1 MKYRRLGNSGLQVS
15 LAGLG
20 TNNFGGRLDYE
31 GTASVVDAAID
42 AGINF
47 FDTADIYGGGLSE
60 EYLGRALGGRR
71 EDVLI
76 ATKFAMPMGEGPFTR
91 GGSRHYIERAVA
103 ASLRR
108 LGTDYI
114 DVYQMHQSDADT
126 PIEETLEALTDLVHR
141 GVVRYIGHSN
151 FSGWQI
157 ADADWTARSK
167 GLARF
172 VSAQNE
178 WSLLERKVEPE
189 IMPACREFGLGQLP
203 FFPLA
208 SGFLTGKYRRG
219 EKPAG
224 GHAAGGLAEG
234 DAGADRRADG
244 GRELRPAGGAG
255 GLRRGARAH
264 DPRPRAV
271 LAGQRPGGL
280 VGDRGGDQARADRGE
295 RGRDAGLGAER
306 GGVRGG
312 RRAAL
317 RWLGR
322 AADGRVDSGHRGGGG
337 VGRRVGRLRLVG
349 VDAG

>member
-60 EYLGRALGGRR
+60 EYLGRALGSRR

-91 GGSRHYIERAVA
+91 GGSRHYIERALA

-114 DVYQMHQSDADT
+114 DVYQMHQPDGDT
-126 PIEETLEALTDLVHR
+126 PIEETLETLTDLVHR

-157 ADADWTARSK
+157 ADADWAARSK

-178 WSLLERKVEPE
+178 WSLLQRKAEAE

-219 EKPAG
+219 EPLPEGTRLAGWRQAMPARIDALTADANFDTLEALEG
-224 GHAAGGLAEG
+224 YAEERGHTILDLALSWLAS
-234 DAGADRRADG
+234 DPAVSSVIAGATKPEQIEANVASTQAW
-244 GRELRPAGGAG
+244 ELS
-255 GLRRGARAH
+255 
-264 DPRPRAV
+264 
-271 LAGQRPGGL
+271 
-280 VGDRGGDQARADRGE
+280 
-295 RGRDAGLGAER
+295 AEEF
-306 GGVRGG
+306 
-312 RRAAL
+312 AE
-317 RWLGR
+317 
-322 AADGRVDSGHRGGGG
+322 
-337 VGRRVGRLRLVG
+337 
-349 VDAG
+349 VDALLSGG

>member
-1 MKYRRLGNSGLQVS
+1 MKHRRLGNSGLQVS

-60 EYLGRALGGRR
+60 EYLGRALGSRR

-91 GGSRHYIERAVA
+91 GGSRHYIERALA

-114 DVYQMHQSDADT
+114 DVYQMHQPDADT
-126 PIEETLEALTDLVHR
+126 PIEETLETLTDLVHR

-157 ADADWTARSK
+157 ADADWAARSK

-178 WSLLERKVEPE
+178 WSLLQRKAEAE

-219 EKPAG
+219 EPLPEGTRLAGWRQAMPARIDALTADANFDTLEALEG
-224 GHAAGGLAEG
+224 YAEERGHTILDLALSWLAS
-234 DAGADRRADG
+234 DPAVSSVIAGATKPEQIEANVASTQAW
-244 GRELRPAGGAG
+244 ELS
-255 GLRRGARAH
+255 
-264 DPRPRAV
+264 
-271 LAGQRPGGL
+271 
-280 VGDRGGDQARADRGE
+280 
-295 RGRDAGLGAER
+295 AEEF
-306 GGVRGG
+306 
-312 RRAAL
+312 AE
-317 RWLGR
+317 
-322 AADGRVDSGHRGGGG
+322 
-337 VGRRVGRLRLVG
+337 
-349 VDAG
+349 VDALLSGG

>member
-1 MKYRRLGNSGLQVS
+1 MQVS

-20 TNNFGGRLDYE
+20 TNNFGMRLDYE
-31 GTASVVDAAID
+31 QSAAVVEAALE

-60 EYLGRALGGRR
+60 EYLGRALGSRR
-71 EDVLI
+71 EEVLI
-76 ATKFAMPMGEGPFTR
+76 ATKFAMPVGEGPFTR

-114 DVYQMHQSDADT
+114 DVYQMHQPDAET

-157 ADADWTARSK
+157 ANADWVSRTR

-178 WSLLERKVEPE
+178 WSLLQRGVEAE
-189 IMPACREFGLGQLP
+189 VMPACREFGLGQLP

-219 EKPAG
+219 EPLPAG
-224 GHAAGGLAEG
+224 TRLAAWQQAMPARIEALTAEANF
-234 DAGADRRADG
+234 DTLEALERYA
-244 GRELRPAGGAG
+244 
-255 GLRRGARAH
+255 
-264 DPRPRAV
+264 
-271 LAGQRPGGL
+271 
-280 VGDRGGDQARADRGE
+280 GE
-295 RGRDAGLGAER
+295 RGRSILDLALSWLASDGAVSSVIAGATKAEQIEAN
-306 GGVRGG
+306 V
-312 RRAAL
+312 ASTLA
-317 RWLGR
+317 W
-322 AADGRVDSGHRGGGG
+322 
-337 VGRRVGRLRLVG
+337 RLSAEEFAE
-349 VDAG
+349 VDAILSGG

>member
-1 MKYRRLGNSGLQVS
+1 MQVS

-20 TNNFGGRLDYE
+20 TNNFGMRLDYE
-31 GTASVVDAAID
+31 RSAAVVEAALE

-60 EYLGRALGGRR
+60 EYLGRALGSRR
-71 EDVLI
+71 EEVLI
-76 ATKFAMPMGEGPFTR
+76 ATKFAMPVGEGPFTR
-91 GGSRHYIERAVA
+91 GGSRHYVERAVA

-114 DVYQMHQSDADT
+114 DVYQMHQPDAET

-157 ADADWTARSK
+157 ANADWVSRTR

-178 WSLLERKVEPE
+178 WSLLQRGVEAE
-189 IMPACREFGLGQLP
+189 VMPACREFGLGQLP

-219 EKPAG
+219 EPLPAG
-224 GHAAGGLAEG
+224 TRLAAWQQAMPARIEALTAEANF
-234 DAGADRRADG
+234 DTLEALERYA
-244 GRELRPAGGAG
+244 
-255 GLRRGARAH
+255 
-264 DPRPRAV
+264 
-271 LAGQRPGGL
+271 
-280 VGDRGGDQARADRGE
+280 GE
-295 RGRDAGLGAER
+295 RGRNILDLALSWLASDGAVSSVIAGATKAEQIEAN
-306 GGVRGG
+306 V
-312 RRAAL
+312 ASTLA
-317 RWLGR
+317 W
-322 AADGRVDSGHRGGGG
+322 
-337 VGRRVGRLRLVG
+337 RLSAEEFAE
-349 VDAG
+349 VDAILSGG

>member
-1 MKYRRLGNSGLQVS
+1 MAHTLGTNGWYTRPARKDVDVKYRRLGNSGLQVS

-91 GGSRHYIERAVA
+91 GGSRHYIERALA

-114 DVYQMHQSDADT
+114 DVYQMHQPDADT

-157 ADADWTARSK
+157 ADADWAARSK

-178 WSLLERKVEPE
+178 WSLLQRKAEAE

-219 EKPAG
+219 EPLPEGTRLAGWRQAMPARIDALTADANFDTLEALEG
-224 GHAAGGLAEG
+224 YAEERGHTILDLALSWLAS
-234 DAGADRRADG
+234 DPAVSSVIAGATKPEQIEANVASTQAW
-244 GRELRPAGGAG
+244 ELS
-255 GLRRGARAH
+255 
-264 DPRPRAV
+264 
-271 LAGQRPGGL
+271 
-280 VGDRGGDQARADRGE
+280 
-295 RGRDAGLGAER
+295 AEEF
-306 GGVRGG
+306 
-312 RRAAL
+312 AE
-317 RWLGR
+317 
-322 AADGRVDSGHRGGGG
+322 
-337 VGRRVGRLRLVG
+337 
-349 VDAG
+349 VDALVSGG

>member
-1 MKYRRLGNSGLQVS
+1 MEYRRLGNSGLQVS

-20 TNNFGGRLDYE
+20 TNNFGMRLDYE
-31 GTASVVDAAID
+31 QSAAVVEAALE

-47 FDTADIYGGGLSE
+47 FDTADIYGGGRSE
-60 EYLGRALGGRR
+60 EYLGRALGSRR

-76 ATKFAMPMGEGPFTR
+76 ATKFAMPVGEGPFTR

-103 ASLRR
+103 ASLTR

-114 DVYQMHQSDADT
+114 DVYQMHQPDPDT

-157 ADADWTARSK
+157 ANADWASRTR

-178 WSLLERKVEPE
+178 WSLLQRGVEAE
-189 IMPACREFGLGQLP
+189 VMPACREFGLGQLP

-219 EKPAG
+219 EPLPEG
-224 GHAAGGLAEG
+224 TRLAAWQQAMPGRIAALTAEG
-234 DAGADRRADG
+234 NFDTLEALEAYA
-244 GRELRPAGGAG
+244 
-255 GLRRGARAH
+255 
-264 DPRPRAV
+264 
-271 LAGQRPGGL
+271 
-280 VGDRGGDQARADRGE
+280 GE
-295 RGRDAGLGAER
+295 RGRSILDLALSWLASDPAVSSVIAGATKAEQIEAN
-306 GGVRGG
+306 V
-312 RRAAL
+312 ASTLA
-317 RWLGR
+317 W
-322 AADGRVDSGHRGGGG
+322 
-337 VGRRVGRLRLVG
+337 RLTTEEFAE
-349 VDAG
+349 VDAILSGE

>member
-60 EYLGRALGGRR
+60 EYLGRALGSRR

-114 DVYQMHQSDADT
+114 DVYQMHQPDADT

-157 ADADWTARSK
+157 ANADWAARSK

-219 EKPAG
+219 ESLPEGTRLAGWQKAMPARIDALTADANFDLLEALEG
-224 GHAAGGLAEG
+224 YAEERGHTILDLALCWLAS
-234 DAGADRRADG
+234 DPAVSSVIAGATKPEQIEANVAATHAW
-244 GRELRPAGGAG
+244 ELS
-255 GLRRGARAH
+255 
-264 DPRPRAV
+264 
-271 LAGQRPGGL
+271 
-280 VGDRGGDQARADRGE
+280 
-295 RGRDAGLGAER
+295 AEEF
-306 GGVRGG
+306 
-312 RRAAL
+312 AE
-317 RWLGR
+317 
-322 AADGRVDSGHRGGGG
+322 
-337 VGRRVGRLRLVG
+337 
-349 VDAG
+349 VDALLSGG

>member
-1 MKYRRLGNSGLQVS
+1 MEYRRLGNSGLQVS

-20 TNNFGGRLDYE
+20 TNNFGMRLDYE
-31 GTASVVDAAID
+31 QSAAVVDAAIG
-42 AGINF
+42 AGVNF
-47 FDTADIYGGGLSE
+47 FDTADIYGGGRSE

-76 ATKFAMPMGEGPFTR
+76 ATKFAMPVGEGPFTR

-114 DVYQMHQSDADT
+114 DVYQMHQPDAQT
-126 PIEETLEALTDLVHR
+126 PIEETLEALTDLVRR

-178 WSLLERKVEPE
+178 WSLLQRGVEAE
-189 IMPACREFGLGQLP
+189 VMPACREFGLGQLP

-219 EKPAG
+219 EPLPEGTRLAAWQQAMPARIN
-224 GHAAGGLAEG
+224 ALTA
-234 DAGADRRADG
+234 DANFDTLEALERYA
-244 GRELRPAGGAG
+244 
-255 GLRRGARAH
+255 
-264 DPRPRAV
+264 
-271 LAGQRPGGL
+271 
-280 VGDRGGDQARADRGE
+280 GE
-295 RGRDAGLGAER
+295 RGRSVLALALSWLASDPAVSSVIAGATKPQQVEANATATLAWQLSAAEFAEVDVLLA
-306 GGVRGG
+306 GG
-312 RRAAL
+312 
-317 RWLGR
+317 
-322 AADGRVDSGHRGGGG
+322 
-337 VGRRVGRLRLVG
+337 
-349 VDAG
+349 

>member
-60 EYLGRALGGRR
+60 EYLGRALGSRR

-76 ATKFAMPMGEGPFTR
+76 ATKFAMPMGEGPFSR
-91 GGSRHYIERAVA
+91 GGSRHYIERALA

-114 DVYQMHQSDADT
+114 DVYQMHQPDADT
-126 PIEETLEALTDLVHR
+126 PIEETLETLTDLVHR

-157 ADADWTARSK
+157 ADADWAARSK

-178 WSLLERKVEPE
+178 WSLLQRKAEAE

-219 EKPAG
+219 EPLPEGTRLAGWRQAMPARIDALTADANFDTLEALEG
-224 GHAAGGLAEG
+224 YAEERGHTILDLALSWLAS
-234 DAGADRRADG
+234 DPAVSSVIAGATKPEQIEANVASTQAW
-244 GRELRPAGGAG
+244 ELS
-255 GLRRGARAH
+255 
-264 DPRPRAV
+264 
-271 LAGQRPGGL
+271 
-280 VGDRGGDQARADRGE
+280 
-295 RGRDAGLGAER
+295 AEEF
-306 GGVRGG
+306 
-312 RRAAL
+312 AE
-317 RWLGR
+317 
-322 AADGRVDSGHRGGGG
+322 
-337 VGRRVGRLRLVG
+337 
-349 VDAG
+349 VDALLSGG